1 MRAGKL
7 DRLIDIQR
15 SSSGT
20 SNSGEPIAGWQT
32 IITRRA
38 ASYAP
43 VLGTE
48 RFNAPQLAALQQVE
62 FKIRYSADVANLSPL
77 DRVIYP
83 ALEPTSPPAFAMV
96 NRLYDILAVNEI
108 GRREGLAIIA
118 ARRPDVPT

>member
-20 SNSGEPIAGWQT
+20 SSSGEVIAGWQT
-32 IITRRA
+32 IVTRRA

-43 VLGTE
+43 VVGTE
-48 RFNAPQLAALQQVE
+48 RFNAPQVAALQQVE
-62 FKIRYSADVANLSPL
+62 FRIRYSADVASLSPL
-77 DRVIYP
+77 DRVVYP
-83 ALEPTSPPAFAMV
+83 ALDASSPPADFS
-96 NRLYDILAVNEI
+96 RLYDILAVNEI

-118 ARRPDVPT
+118 ARRADVLP

>member
-15 SSSGT
+15 A
-20 SNSGEPIAGWQT
+20 SNSTSDSGEVIAGWQT

-43 VLGTE
+43 VAGTE
-48 RFNAPQLAALQQVE
+48 RFNAPQVAALQQVE
-62 FKIRYSADVANLSPL
+62 FRIRYSADVANLSPL

-83 ALEPTSPPAFAMV
+83 ALEAGSPPAATAV

-118 ARRPDVPT
+118 ARRADVS